1 MYGPVR
7 SRTRREERRRAAML
21 GWTRTP
27 DGGDLCPQ
35 HSGAGAENEE
45 GEPLPCPSPG

>member
-1 MYGPVR
+1 MHGPVR
-7 SRTRREERRRAAML
+7 SRKRREERHWVARL

-35 HSGAGAENEE
+35 HSGAGTENDE
-45 GEPLPCPSPG
+45 GEPGPCDSPG